1 MHPSWV
7 QQDNISSQAFTTTSQ
22 AFKPSLKD
30 ESKLSVY
37 NGEKLTAE
45 SSYQHFVQDGKK
57 SAGVL
62 AVTPDECTQNNLTS
76 FEDND
81 PFDGHSVICFDGS
94 LLSFIDFYF
103 PFVLSSILALVIL
116 SRRPPSFSQ

>member
-81 PFDGHSVICFDGS
+81 PFDGHSVICFDGKTKGETDKIAKK
-94 LLSFIDFYF
+94 LKGR
-103 PFVLSSILALVIL
+103 ALTRGWL
-116 SRRPPSFSQ
+116 YLKED